1 MPIRVQYGKTS
12 QAAPAEAV
20 AELARQLDAAALQ
33 AAIIFCASQ
42 YDLAELGGA
51 LKQAFPCPVIACTS
65 SGQIGLGGFERAGL
79 VGIGISGNFHV
90 QLFPISPLADH
101 AAQAV
106 AIASTTKARAA
117 SGEGG
122 RNRFGLLLIDGLSML
137 EERVTASL
145 YQALDNVPIIGGS
158 AGDDLKFEGTA
169 VYDGDGHFLSGAAVF
184 ALIDTDAAI
193 LPFKVQHF
201 RPSDTE
207 FVITAADP
215 EQRIIYEM
223 NGEPAALAYA
233 QALNRSVAALGPE
246 LFSKHPLVLTYG
258 AETYV
263 RSILRC
269 NPDQSLTCYCAIEEG
284 LIVTLGVADSPLETL
299 RLALDKVNEAL
310 GGTTLILAC
319 DCILRRLEFEHTG
332 DFRAIGRLM
341 AENKVFGFST
351 YGEQFNGIHVNQT
364 FTGIALGA

>member
-1 MPIRVQYGKTS
+1 MPIRVHYGKTS
-12 QAAPAEAV
+12 AATPAEAV
-20 AELARQLDAAALQ
+20 ADLARQLDAAALE

-42 YDLAELGGA
+42 YDLAALGQA
-51 LKQAFPCPVIACTS
+51 LKQCFPCPVIACTS
-65 SGQIGLGGFERAGL
+65 SGQIGPDGFERAGL
-79 VGIGISGNFHV
+79 VGIGLGGGFRV

-106 AIASTTKARAA
+106 AIARRAKASVA
-117 SGEGG
+117 G
-122 RNRFGLLLIDGLSML
+122 RSRFGLLLIDGLSML

-158 AGDDLKFEGTA
+158 AGDDLKFERTA
-169 VYDGDGHFLSGAAVF
+169 VYDGDGCFLSGAAVF

-215 EQRIIYEM
+215 EQRIIHEM

-233 QALNRSVAALGPE
+233 QALGQPVAALGPE

-263 RSILRC
+263 RSILRS

-299 RLALDKVNEAL
+299 QLALGKVHQAL
-310 GGTTLILAC
+310 GGRTLILAC

-341 AENKVFGFST
+341 AENRVFGFST